1 MPLYFINSSYYI
13 VTRKE
18 YSVYKNMFEVGPL
31 DLRFDYLISSIK
43 DKLDRVNIDTSKLKQ
58 TIRLIDEDVDKI
70 KRLGTK
76 EMLES
81 YKIGWIDNLEGY
93 NYHLTR
99 FTG

>member
-1 MPLYFINSSYYI
+1 M
-13 VTRKE
+13 
-18 YSVYKNMFEVGPL
+18 YKNMFEVGPL

-43 DKLDRVNIDTSKLKQ
+43 DKIDRVNIDTSKLKQ

-81 YKIGWIDNLEGY
+81 YKVGWVDNLEGY
-93 NYHLTR
+93 NYQLSR

>member
-1 MPLYFINSSYYI
+1 M
-13 VTRKE
+13 
-18 YSVYKNMFEVGPL
+18 YKNMFEVGPL

-70 KRLGTK
+70 QRLGTK

-81 YKIGWIDNLEGY
+81 YKVGWVDNLEGY
-93 NYHLTR
+93 NYQLSR
-99 FTG
+99 FST

>member
-1 MPLYFINSSYYI
+1 M
-13 VTRKE
+13 
-18 YSVYKNMFEVGPL
+18 YKNMFEVGPL

-43 DKLDRVNIDTSKLKQ
+43 DKLDRVNIDTSKLKH

-81 YKIGWIDNLEGY
+81 YKVGWIDNLEGY
-93 NYHLTR
+93 NYQLSR
-99 FTG
+99 FST

>member
-1 MPLYFINSSYYI
+1 M
-13 VTRKE
+13 
-18 YSVYKNMFEVGPL
+18 YKNMFEVDPL

-43 DKLDRVNIDTSKLKQ
+43 DKIDRANIDTSKLKQ

-81 YKIGWIDNLEGY
+81 YKVGWVDNLEGY
-93 NYHLTR
+93 NYQLSR
-99 FTG
+99 FST

>member
-1 MPLYFINSSYYI
+1 M
-13 VTRKE
+13 
-18 YSVYKNMFEVGPL
+18 YKNMFEVGPL

-43 DKLDRVNIDTSKLKQ
+43 DKIDRVNIDTSKLKH

-70 KRLGTK
+70 QRLGTK

-81 YKIGWIDNLEGY
+81 YKVGWVDNLEGY
-93 NYHLTR
+93 NYQLSR

>member
-1 MPLYFINSSYYI
+1 M
-13 VTRKE
+13 
-18 YSVYKNMFEVGPL
+18 YKNMFEVGPL

-81 YKIGWIDNLEGY
+81 YKVGWVDNLEGY
-93 NYHLTR
+93 NYQLSR

>member
-1 MPLYFINSSYYI
+1 M
-13 VTRKE
+13 
-18 YSVYKNMFEVGPL
+18 YKNMFEVGPL

-43 DKLDRVNIDTSKLKQ
+43 DKIDKVNIDTSKLKR
-58 TIRLIDEDVDKI
+58 TIHLIDEDVAKI
-70 KRLGTK
+70 QRLGTK

-81 YKIGWIDNLEGY
+81 YKVGWIDNLEGY

>member
-1 MPLYFINSSYYI
+1 M
-13 VTRKE
+13 
-18 YSVYKNMFEVGPL
+18 YKNMFEVGPL

-43 DKLDRVNIDTSKLKQ
+43 DKIDKVNIDTSKLKR

-70 KRLGTK
+70 QRLGTK

-81 YKIGWIDNLEGY
+81 YKVGWIDNLEGY

-99 FTG
+99 FNG